1 MKLQSIKNVTIYC
14 SSSNR
19 INKKFFK
26 IAYNLGKYLS
36 SKKINLIY
44 GGGSNGL
51 MGEIARTMQ
60 QNGSFI
66 TGIIP
71 KFLETEENMNKKA
84 NKLIVVKDMA
94 KRKKLLFEKGDAF
107 IVLPGGPGTIEEI
120 TEIISWFNLKLHNK
134 PIILFNYNGFWEP
147 LINMYKKTYNEKFLE
162 KMHNQIFYSVKSMSE
177 IKKII

>member
-1 MKLQSIKNVTIYC
+1 MKLQSIKNITIYC
-14 SSSNR
+14 SSSNK
-19 INKKFFK
+19 INKKYFK

-51 MGEIARTMQ
+51 MGEIARSMQ

-71 KFLETEENMNKKA
+71 KFLETEENMNRKA

-94 KRKKLLFEKGDAF
+94 TRKKLLFEKGDAF
-107 IVLPGGPGTIEEI
+107 IALPGGPGTIEEI
-120 TEIISWFNLKLHNK
+120 TEIISWYNLGLHKK
-134 PIILFNYNGFWEP
+134 PIILFNHDNFWNP
-147 LINMYKKTYNEKFLE
+147 LIKMYSKTYKKNFVDRNYNKL
-162 KMHNQIFYSVKSMSE
+162 FYVLKNFSD

>member
-1 MKLQSIKNVTIYC
+1 
-14 SSSNR
+14 
-19 INKKFFK
+19 
-26 IAYNLGKYLS
+26 
-36 SKKINLIY
+36 
-44 GGGSNGL
+44 

>member
-36 SKKINLIY
+36 FKKINLIY

-107 IVLPGGPGTIEEI
+107 IVLPGGPGNVVT
-120 TEIISWFNLKLHNK
+120 LKPTAVRVRFTL
-134 PIILFNYNGFWEP
+134 P
-147 LINMYKKTYNEKFLE
+147 LA
-162 KMHNQIFYSVKSMSE
+162 Q
-177 IKKII
+177 

>member
-94 KRKKLLFEKGDAF
+94 KRKKLLFEKT
-107 IVLPGGPGTIEEI
+107 L
-120 TEIISWFNLKLHNK
+120 
-134 PIILFNYNGFWEP
+134 
-147 LINMYKKTYNEKFLE
+147 
-162 KMHNQIFYSVKSMSE
+162 
-177 IKKII
+177 

>member
-36 SKKINLIY
+36 SKKINLVY

-84 NKLIVVKDMA
+84 DKLIVVKDMA

-107 IVLPGGPGTIEEI
+107 IALPGGPGTIEEI
-120 TEIISWFNLKLHNK
+120 TEVISWFNLYLHSK
-134 PIILFNYNGFWEP
+134 PIILFNYNKFWNP
-147 LINMYKKTYNEKFLE
+147 LIQMYEKTYKEKFNNKKYKKL
-162 KMHNQIFYSVKSMSE
+162 FYSVSNIAE

>member
-1 MKLQSIKNVTIYC
+1 MKLQSIKNITIYC
-14 SSSNR
+14 SSSNK

-26 IAYNLGKYLS
+26 IAYNLGNYLS

-84 NKLIVVKDMA
+84 NKLIVVKDMTI
-94 KRKKLLFEKGDAF
+94 RKKLLFEKGDAF
-107 IVLPGGPGTIEEI
+107 IALPGGPGTIEEI
-120 TEIISWFNLKLHNK
+120 TEIISWYNLNLHSK
-134 PIILFNYNGFWEP
+134 PIILFNYNKFWNP
-147 LINMYKKTYNEKFLE
+147 LIQMYTKTYNQKFNN
-162 KMHNQIFYSVKSMSE
+162 KKYKKIFYSVNNIKE